1 MPKIVIPANGW
12 RPRPYQM
19 PAWAAWE
26 KGIKRSLLCWHRRA
40 GKDELSLNK
49 AAVAA
54 MTRPAN
60 YWHGLPQYA
69 QARKAIWEAVN
80 PHSGK
85 KRIDEA
91 FPKELR
97 TRTDQT
103 TMTIEFK
110 TGSVWRVVGLD
121 NPDTLVGAP
130 PAGIVLSEFALANP
144 SPYAYLSPI
153 INENN
158 GWMDIITTPR
168 GNNHVAKLFK
178 AHEHDPKW
186 FVQRLTVDDTGAIPL
201 DIIEEDRKT
210 YAALF
215 GEEAANALI
224 QQEYWCSF
232 EAAILGAYYAREMER
247 MDREGRIGNF
257 PPWPGCA
264 VHTAWD
270 LGVSRGSNTMAVL
283 DWQIV
288 PMDTGQSAIVI
299 LNFDTASGYG
309 IPYFAARAKA
319 RRRQWLE
326 ELRQEDPE
334 AELPQGTDWVPHD
347 ARTPEMTSSGHDGK
361 AKQRIEVMIECGM
374 KPKIVPN
381 HHVADGISA
390 VRQIF
395 PRVRINEP
403 GCGVLPD
410 ALREYQAEWDDDLKK
425 FIDKPLAN
433 WAAHPA
439 DAKRYLAMAFREALK
454 ERPQEPPR
462 ALVIGGTENLPN
474 GMQGVTM
481 EDLWKERRRQKRRRM

>member
-1 MPKIVIPANGW
+1 MPEIVIPANNW
-12 RPRPYQM
+12 KPRPYQI

-26 KGIKRSLLCWHRRA
+26 RGIKRSLLCWHRRA

-49 AAVAA
+49 AAVSA
-54 MTRPAN
+54 MIRPAN
-60 YWHGLPQYA
+60 YWHGLPQFN
-69 QARKAIWEAVN
+69 QARRAIWEAVN
-80 PHSGK
+80 PHTGK

-91 FPKELR
+91 FPKSIR

-103 TMTIEFK
+103 SMTIEFV

-121 NPDTLVGAP
+121 NPDSLVGAP

-178 AHEHDPKW
+178 AHQHDPKW
-186 FVQRLTVDDTGAIPL
+186 FVQKLTVDDTQAIPL
-201 DIIEEDRKT
+201 ETIAEDRKT
-210 YAALF
+210 YIALF
-215 GEEAANALI
+215 GEEAAEALI

-247 MDREGRIGNF
+247 MDREGRIGVF
-257 PPWPGCA
+257 PPWPNCP
-264 VHTAWD
+264 VNTAWD

-283 DWQIV
+283 DWQII
-288 PMDTGQSAIVI
+288 PTDTGKSEIRI
-299 LNFDTASGYG
+299 LNYDTASGYG
-309 IPYFAARAKA
+309 IPWFAARARD
-319 RRRQWLE
+319 RRRKWLA
-326 ELRQEDPE
+326 ELRLVDPD
-334 AELPQGTDWVPHD
+334 AELPQGIDYVPHD
-347 ARTPEMTSSGHDGK
+347 ARTPEMTSSGKDGK
-361 AKQRIEVMIECGM
+361 AKQRIEVMVENGM
-374 KPKIVPN
+374 KPKIIPN

-395 PRVRINEP
+395 PRVKINEP
-403 GCGVLPD
+403 GCGVFPD

-425 FIDKPLAN
+425 FKDTPLNN

-439 DAKRYLAMAFREALK
+439 DAMRYLAMAFRELIK
-454 ERPQEPPR
+454 VQPSPPDR
-462 ALVIGGTENLPN
+462 VLVVGDNIPPGF
-474 GMQGVTM
+474 QGVTL
-481 EDLWKERRRQKRRRM
+481 EDMWKASKKGGQRRI